1 MFTNNPRIL
10 LKILKIKKYIATI
23 EHMNGDKDFQHIK
36 GTTSLL
42 YDYFYLKAM
51 TKGNMGELARLKYEQ
66 LQCLQPDELVAD
78 LMYLLEKRSKT
89 SKGKELAVIQT
100 LIKAFEDCS
109 TGHHAKKQVRVMA
122 G

>member
-10 LKILKIKKYIATI
+10 LKILKIKKYIATV
-23 EHMNGDKDFQHIK
+23 ENNKSDNEFRYIK
-36 GTTSLL
+36 ETTNLL

-51 TKGNMGELARLKYEQ
+51 TKGDMGEFARLKYEQ

-78 LMYLLEKRSKT
+78 LLYLLEKRSKT

-109 TGHHAKKQVRVMA
+109 VGHHAKKQVRVMA
-122 G
+122 R